1 MSILNIWPKNIS
13 LIIWQLINQ
22 FGIINSSR
30 FSIYHISLYNR
41 NFIFRWITLNCF
53 QLKVINQL
61 LIIYTY
67 IYIYN
72 SFFKQREKYIGIL
85 NHFWTPHC
93 SMIWNRNSYVIQV
106 ERVFFRNRFQDR
118 NDTDY
123 LLSIRVK
130 PLSHR
135 YHILQHTTI
144 FYSTQSQVMN

>member
-1 MSILNIWPKNIS
+1 MK
-13 LIIWQLINQ
+13 
-22 FGIINSSR
+22 F
-30 FSIYHISLYNR
+30 
-41 NFIFRWITLNCF
+41 
-53 QLKVINQL
+53 
-61 LIIYTY
+61 
-67 IYIYN
+67 
-72 SFFKQREKYIGIL
+72 FFKRREKYIGTNFEL
-85 NHFWTPHC
+85 FLTLHC

-135 YHILQHTTI
+135 YHILQHSTI

>member
-1 MSILNIWPKNIS
+1 MVKYNKQILNLPFIIS
-13 LIIWQLINQ
+13 
-22 FGIINSSR
+22 R
-30 FSIYHISLYNR
+30 YNR
-41 NFIFRWITLNCF
+41 NFIFRWITLNYFICF
-53 QLKVINQL
+53 QLKVIINYWYVY
-61 LIIYTY
+61 IHIYE
-67 IYIYN
+67 I
-72 SFFKQREKYIGIL
+72 FFKRREKYIGTNFEL
-85 NHFWTPHC
+85 FLTLHC

-135 YHILQHTTI
+135 YHILQHSTI